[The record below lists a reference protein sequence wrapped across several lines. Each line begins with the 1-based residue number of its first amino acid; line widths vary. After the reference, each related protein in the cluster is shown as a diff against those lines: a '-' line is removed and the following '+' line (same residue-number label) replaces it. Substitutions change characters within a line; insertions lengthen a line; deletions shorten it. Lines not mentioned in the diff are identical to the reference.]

1 MQLCSECQPGK
12 GKITV
17 ASNLT
22 RDEARER
29 ARLLGVESYRVE
41 LDLTGNDLTFGSV
54 TTVSFRCASPG
65 ASTFIDLSAPAVREI
80 TLNGARVGPEQ
91 FDGDRIRLDGLAAA
105 NELRVTAE
113 CAYSRSGEGLHRFTD
128 PADDHVYMY
137 SDFETFDA
145 HRVYACFDQ
154 PDLKATFQ
162 FEVTARPGWQVI
174 SNMAPSAYPAADAP
188 APADA
193 TARWAFPPTPVL
205 PTYITAVAAGPYH
218 AVRAEHDGIPLGV
231 FCRQS
236 LAGYLDPDEIFEVTR
251 QGFDFFHQAFGL
263 RYPFGKYDQVF
274 VPEFKAGAME
284 NAGCVTFVEAYVFRS
299 RVTDTY
305 REARAETIMHE
316 MAHMWFGDLVTMR
329 WWDDLWLNESFAT
342 WAGTVAQAEATRWPA
357 AWTTFAQAWKA
368 WAYRQD
374 QLPSTHPIAADI
386 PDIAAVEVNFDGITY
401 AKGAAVLKQLVA
413 HVGRENFLTGVR
425 RYFAQHAWGNA
436 TLGDLLAALEE
447 TSGRDLSDWSKKW
460 LETAGVNTLRPEYQ
474 CDDEGRFTEFA
485 VLQEAAASHP
495 VLRPHRIAIGLY
507 DRGPRGGLGPS
518 GSGVSPGSTVS
529 PREGTGGLT
538 RRLRVETD
546 IDGERTEIPELIGEL
561 RPDLV
566 LVNDDDLTY
575 AKIRLDDQSLRT
587 LVSSIGEFTDSLPA
601 ALGWAAAWDMCRDAE
616 LAARDYVSLVL
627 TGVDAIEDIAVLQSV
642 LGQATSAARRFAD
655 PAWRA
660 TGLAQIAGTLRELL
674 ERAEPGS
681 DRQLAYTQALAGVAT
696 APDDL
701 ALLAGL
707 LDGSAELPGLAVDTD
722 LRWQLLR
729 RLASRGAA
737 GTAEI
742 DAELARD
749 ATDAGARHAAA
760 CRAAIPDPVAKQ
772 EAWAQITGGEL
783 SNATFRATLGGF
795 ADPDAGELL
804 APYAERYFD
813 VVAGIWQDWSSDM
826 AQFFTQNAYPSWKI
840 TPEAIAATEAYI
852 ERTDPPAALRRLL
865 SEARDDVARALRCRE
880 RDAQASP

>member
-1 MQLCSECQPGK
+1 
-12 GKITV
+12 V

-29 ARLLGVESYRVE
+29 ARLLDVESYRVE
-41 LDLTGNDLTFGSV
+41 LDLTGGDATFSSV
-54 TTVSFRCASPG
+54 TTVSFGCSRPG

-80 TLNGARVGPEQ
+80 ILNGTAVGLEK
-91 FDGDRIRLDGLAAA
+91 FDGNRITLDGLAES
-105 NELRVTAE
+105 NELRIAAD

-128 PADDHVYMY
+128 PADGGVYMY
-137 SDFETFDA
+137 SDLETFDA

-154 PDLKATFQ
+154 PDLKAAFQ
-162 FEVTARPGWQVI
+162 LEVAVPAGWQVI
-174 SNMAPSAYPAADAP
+174 SNMAPDTPQIEAEVALW
-188 APADA
+188 
-193 TARWAFPPTPVL
+193 RFPPTPVL

-218 AVRAEHDGIPLGV
+218 VVRDEHDGIPLGI

-236 LAGYLDPDEIFEVTR
+236 LASYLDPGEIFEVTK
-251 QGFDFFHQAFGL
+251 QGFDFFHGAFGL
-263 RYPFGKYDQVF
+263 RYPFGKYDQLF

-305 REARAETIMHE
+305 RESRAETILHE

-342 WAGTVAQAEATRWPA
+342 WAGTVAQAEGTRWTA

-413 HVGRENFLTGVR
+413 HVGRENFVTALR
-425 RYFAQHAWGNA
+425 SYFAQHAWGNA
-436 TLGDLLAALEE
+436 VLGDLLTALEQA
-447 TSGRDLSDWSKKW
+447 SGRELSEWSKKW

-474 CDDEGRFTEFA
+474 RDGDGRFTAFA
-485 VLQEAAASHP
+485 VIQEASPSHP

-507 DRGPRGGLGPS
+507 SRDDR
-518 GSGVSPGSTVS
+518 
-529 PREGTGGLT
+529 GLT
-538 RRLRVETD
+538 RQHRVEID
-546 IDGERTEIPELIGEL
+546 IDGERTEVPELIGRD

-575 AKIRLDDQSLRT
+575 AKIRLDEHSLRT

-601 ALGWAAAWDMCRDAE
+601 ALCWAAAWDMCRDAE
-616 LAARDYVSLVL
+616 MAARDYVSLVL
-627 TGVDAIEDIAVLQSV
+627 SGVAAIEDISVVQTVLR
-642 LGQATSAARRFAD
+642 QAATAARRFAD
-655 PAWRA
+655 PAWRGE
-660 TGLAQIAGTLRELL
+660 GLEQIASALRDLL
-674 ERAEPGS
+674 QRAEPGS
-681 DRQLAYTQALAGVAT
+681 DKQLAYAQALAGVAT
-696 APDDL
+696 SPGDL

-707 LDGSAELPGLAVDTD
+707 RDGSAAVEGLVVDTD
-722 LRWQLLR
+722 LRWQLLY
-729 RLASRGAA
+729 RLTSRGAA
-737 GTAEI
+737 GPAEI

-749 ATDAGARHAAA
+749 ATDAGARHAAT
-760 CRAAIPDPVAKQ
+760 CRAAIPDPAAK
-772 EAWAQITGGEL
+772 EDAWARITGGNL
-783 SNATFRATLGGF
+783 SNATFRATLDGF
-795 ADPDAGELL
+795 AGPDSEELL
-804 APYAERYFD
+804 APYAQRYFG
-813 VVAGIWQDWSSDM
+813 VVADIWRDWSSDM
-826 AQFFTQNAYPSWKI
+826 AQYFVLNGYPSWDI
-840 TPEAIAATEAYI
+840 TPEAIAASDEYL

-865 SEARDDVARALRCRE
+865 TEGRDDVARALRCRA
-880 RDAQASP
+880 RDAQAT